1 MGRNFK
7 LDLTT
12 AHPGEVHGYFLT
24 GVFDAWLQALDDE
37 QLLAAERAFTFAATK
52 TANLRLG
59 RAYLKNTEISETA
72 LAHGFGGGKSA
83 GLRGV

>member
-52 TANLRLG
+52 TANLRFG
-59 RAYLKNTEISETA
+59 RAYIQNNPIIEEA
-72 LAHGFGGGKSA
+72 LSLGFGGGKSA
-83 GLRGV
+83 VRGV